1 MFQLNAPVVI
11 RVKVKEVRTNVA
23 SYSHTLLRIHVIGG
37 QWAVRIAPPSL
48 SPHHSGPTYKYF
60 DKSLYIF
67 LLSNFALFQNLYSLV
82 THGGTKQTM
91 YELMVNL

>member
-23 SYSHTLLRIHVIGG
+23 VYSHSLLRIHVIGG
-37 QWAVRIAPPSL
+37 QRLVRIAPPSL
-48 SPHHSGPTYKYF
+48 SLHHSGPAYKYF

-82 THGGTKQTM
+82 THGGTK
-91 YELMVNL
+91 